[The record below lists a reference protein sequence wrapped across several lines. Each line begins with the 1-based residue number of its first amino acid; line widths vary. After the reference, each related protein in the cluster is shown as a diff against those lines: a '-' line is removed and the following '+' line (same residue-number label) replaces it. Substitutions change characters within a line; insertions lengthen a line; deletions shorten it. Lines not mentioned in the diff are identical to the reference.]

1 MRAKRDPSRMKI
13 RLRSTLVTLAPF
25 ALAATHAAHA
35 QQGVTLSQAVAMA
48 LRDNP
53 DARIALAA
61 VDSARGERRIAAAL
75 PNPMLS
81 GLPNTPYQYAVS
93 LPLDVM
99 PSRLYRTRAAS
110 IGAHASTLDRSD
122 VLRQVRL
129 SVSRAFLD
137 VLLAQERRTLAKDRR
152 TAVLQL
158 LVADS
163 VRVRAGD
170 APARNLVRSEVE
182 LARADAEQARADV
195 DAQVSRGTLQALMG
209 VAHPDTGFVAIGS
222 LAYRALA
229 TPPESL
235 EALALANRADL
246 SAAQLRVQGSR
257 ASQRLASSL
266 VLPTPVVSYVRQ
278 YTAPFESGHYYSLGV
293 AFDLPLLNL
302 RGGERDRAAAGL
314 ASARFAQDRVAIGV
328 QRDVA
333 AADAEFRIQRALVE
347 RYESGL
353 LRRMDEGLTAVRYAY
368 SRGASSLLD
377 VLDAVRSNA
386 EVRSDYVVALHD
398 YWVSVHAL
406 NAAVG
411 IDVFGVQ
418 GDETPMRRP

>member
-1 MRAKRDPSRMKI
+1 MKI
-13 RLRSTLVTLAPF
+13 RIPSTTY
-25 ALAATHAAHA
+25 ALLGIVMAATHPAHA
-35 QQGVTLSQAVAMA
+35 QLGVTLPQAIATA
-48 LRDNP
+48 LRNNP
-53 DARIALAA
+53 DALIARATI
-61 VDSARGERRIAAAL
+61 DSARSEQRIAAAL
-75 PNPMLS
+75 PNPTLS

-99 PSRLYRTRAAS
+99 PSRLYRTRAAG
-110 IGAHASTLDRSD
+110 IGVKAATLDRSD
-122 VLRQVRL
+122 LLRQLRL
-129 SVSRAFLD
+129 SVTRAFLD
-137 VLLAQERRTLAKDRR
+137 VLLAQERHALARDRR
-152 TAVLQL
+152 AAVLQL

-163 VRVRAGD
+163 TRVRAGD

-182 LARADAEQARADV
+182 LARADAEQSRVDV
-195 DAQVSRGTLQALMG
+195 DVQVARGTLQALMG
-209 VAHPDTGFVAIGS
+209 LTRSDTGFVVIGS

-235 EALALANRADL
+235 AMLALANRADL
-246 SAAQLRVQGSR
+246 GAARLRVQVSR
-257 ASQRLASSL
+257 ELQHLASSL
-266 VLPTPVVSYVRQ
+266 LLPTPVVSYVRQ
-278 YTAPFESGHYYSLGV
+278 YTAPFESGHFYSLGV

-314 ASARFAQDRVAIGV
+314 ASARLAQDGRGIGV

-333 AADAEFRIQRALVE
+333 AAEAEFRIQRALVV
-347 RYESGL
+347 RFESGL
-353 LRRMDEGLTAVRYAY
+353 LHRMDESLAAVRYAY

-377 VLDAVRSNA
+377 VLDAVRSNE

-411 IDVFGVQ
+411 VDVFGVQ
-418 GDETPMRRP
+418 GDDEPIRRQ

>member
-1 MRAKRDPSRMKI
+1 MKI
-13 RLRSTLVTLAPF
+13 RIPS
-25 ALAATHAAHA
+25 ATHALLALTMIVTHPARA
-35 QQGVTLSQAVAMA
+35 QQGVTLPQAIATA

-53 DARIALAA
+53 DALIARATI
-61 VDSARGERRIAAAL
+61 DSARAERRIAIAL
-75 PNPMLS
+75 PNPTLS
-81 GLPNTPYQYAVS
+81 GLPNNPYQYAVS

-99 PSRLYRTRAAS
+99 PSRLYRSRTATIGVKAS
-110 IGAHASTLDRSD
+110 ILDRSD
-122 VLRQVRL
+122 VLRQLRF
-129 SVSRAFLD
+129 SVARSFLD
-137 VLLAQERRTLAKDRR
+137 VLLAQERRTLARDRR
-152 TAVLQL
+152 AAVLQL

-163 VRVRAGD
+163 ARVRAGD

-195 DAQVSRGTLQALMG
+195 DVQVALGALQALMG

-235 EALALANRADL
+235 ATLALANRADL
-246 SAAQLRVQGSR
+246 NAARVRVEGSR
-257 ASQRLASSL
+257 EAQHLASSL
-266 VLPTPVVSYVRQ
+266 VLPTPVLSYVRQ
-278 YTAPFESGHYYSLGV
+278 YTAPFESGHFYSFGV
-293 AFDLPLLNL
+293 GFDLPLLNL
-302 RGGERDRAAAGL
+302 HGGERERAAAGV
-314 ASARFAQDRVAIGV
+314 AGARFAADRSAIGV

-333 AADAEFRIQRALVE
+333 AAEAEFRIQRALVE

-353 LRRMDEGLTAVRYAY
+353 LRRMDEGLAAVRYAY

-386 EVRSDYVVALHD
+386 EVRSDYVAALHD
-398 YWVSVHAL
+398 YWLSVHAV

-411 IDVFGVQ
+411 ADVFGIQ
-418 GDETPMRRP
+418 RDDEPMRRP

>member
-1 MRAKRDPSRMKI
+1 MKNRI
-13 RLRSTLVTLAPF
+13 LWTTATLSALVTT
-25 ALAATHAAHA
+25 ATPAAHA
-35 QQGVTLSQAVAMA
+35 QHGATLSQAVATA

-53 DARIALAA
+53 DALIALAA
-61 VDSARGERRIAAAL
+61 IDSARGERRIAAAL
-75 PNPMLS
+75 PNPTLS

-110 IGAHASTLDRSD
+110 IGVKASTLDRRD
-122 VLRQVRL
+122 MLRQLRL
-129 SVSRAFLD
+129 SVTRAFLD
-137 VLLAQERRTLAKDRR
+137 VLLAQERRTLATDRR
-152 TAVLQL
+152 AAVLQL

-163 VRVRAGD
+163 ARVRAGD

-182 LARADAEQARADV
+182 LARADAEQARAAVDV
-195 DAQVSRGTLQALMG
+195 QVARGMLQALMG
-209 VAHPDTGFVAIGS
+209 IANPDTGFAAIGS

-229 TPPESL
+229 TPAESL
-235 EALALANRADL
+235 APLALANRADL
-246 SAAQLRVQGSR
+246 NAAQLRLQGSR
-257 ASQRLASSL
+257 ESQRLASSL

-278 YTAPFESGHYYSLGV
+278 YTGPFENGHFYSLGV

-302 RGGERDRAAAGL
+302 RGGERERAAASVAG
-314 ASARFAQDRVAIGV
+314 ARFAQDRVTIGV

-333 AADAEFRIQRALVE
+333 AAEAEFRIQRALVE

-353 LRRMDEGLTAVRYAY
+353 LRRMDDGLTAVRYAY
-368 SRGASSLLD
+368 TRGASSLLD

-411 IDVFGVQ
+411 VDVFGVQ
-418 GDETPMRRP
+418 VDGEPMRRP

>member
-1 MRAKRDPSRMKI
+1 MTIRIPSTTYA
-13 RLRSTLVTLAPF
+13 LLAF
-25 ALAATHAAHA
+25 AMAAMHPAHA
-35 QQGVTLSQAVAMA
+35 QQGVTLPQAIATA
-48 LRDNP
+48 LRSNP
-53 DARIALAA
+53 DARIARAA
-61 VDSARGERRIAAAL
+61 IDSARGEQRIAVAL
-75 PNPMLS
+75 PNPTLS

-99 PSRLYRTRAAS
+99 PSRLYRTRAAG
-110 IGAHASTLDRSD
+110 IGVKASVLDRGD
-122 VLRQVRL
+122 VLRQLRL
-129 SVSRAFLD
+129 SVTRAFLD
-137 VLLAQERRTLAKDRR
+137 VLLAQERHALARDRR
-152 TAVLQL
+152 AAVLQL

-163 VRVRAGD
+163 ARVRAGD

-182 LARADAEQARADV
+182 LARADAEQARAAVDV
-195 DAQVSRGTLQALMG
+195 QVARGMLQALMG
-209 VAHPDTGFVAIGS
+209 IANPDTGFAAIGS

-229 TPPESL
+229 TPAESL
-235 EALALANRADL
+235 APLALANRADL
-246 SAAQLRVQGSR
+246 NAAQLRLQGSR
-257 ASQRLASSL
+257 ESQRLASSL

-278 YTAPFESGHYYSLGV
+278 YTGPFENGHFYSLGV

-302 RGGERDRAAAGL
+302 RGGERERAAASVAG
-314 ASARFAQDRVAIGV
+314 ARFAQDRVTIGV

-333 AADAEFRIQRALVE
+333 AAEAEFRIQRALVE

-353 LRRMDEGLTAVRYAY
+353 LRRMDDGLTAVRYAY
-368 SRGASSLLD
+368 TRGASSLLD

-411 IDVFGVQ
+411 VDVFGVQ
-418 GDETPMRRP
+418 VDGEPMRRP